1 MGVLRLL
8 VLGVAVVLVLEAVG
22 VPALGML
29 EGAGYDVLEW
39 LIKRAYSPW

>member
-1 MGVLRLL
+1 MALLRLL

-22 VPALGML
+22 VPAVAML
-29 EGAGYDVLEW
+29 EGAGYGILEW